1 MLLFGVVR
9 PHDGCGLASVEV
21 TKAIADAYAIE
32 AIHLQCFTNKGY
44 PVKAVGYYD
53 VCRDTLIVGA
63 GLFFLGF
70 VRMGRISPAGAYA
83 KRKAAD
89 VTQAVKVLQKLGV
102 HVVPSLSCMRT
113 IEFFESKVFHLRAT
127 PCVFSHVL
135 RPPSPSIPKSTGIIS
150 LRSKG
155 GTVIGDSVIVSTKLQ
170 IGTNR

>member
-44 PVKAVGYYD
+44 PVKAIGYYD

-63 GLFFLGF
+63 GLFFFCF

-83 KRKAAD
+83 EGEAAD

-102 HVVPSLSCMRT
+102 HVVTPGSGMGT
-113 IEFFESKVFHLRAT
+113 VEFFESKIFHLRAT
-127 PCVFSHVL
+127 FFVFS
-135 RPPSPSIPKSTGIIS
+135 
-150 LRSKG
+150 
-155 GTVIGDSVIVSTKLQ
+155 
-170 IGTNR
+170 